1 MFARDTRSTSR
12 RPSVAA
18 AAIVSATFAVTAL
31 FTGCLRKGDDGQ
43 SQVKEATLTGFTY
56 DQIKLTALSSDGQ
69 PIAGV
74 SLAYNLQA
82 WQLTLWDDSGF
93 VPIPSLPHW
102 KHSTVD
108 GEVIAETAAD
118 GTLTKERVKM
128 TTKAIGGPESLL
140 LFSNALAS
148 VTCPNGKGQF
158 VELGQFKATKK
169 QPADDSETCGWDF
182 KHATDTNKTLVMT
195 CQSSLTAQEIGQKVQ
210 AVLGQCG

>member
-1 MFARDTRSTSR
+1 MFARDTRSARHS
-12 RPSVAA
+12 SVTA
-18 AAIVSATFAVTAL
+18 AAIVTIAVTSL
-31 FTGCLRKGDDGQ
+31 LTGCLRKAEDGQ
-43 SQVKEATLTGFTY
+43 SQVKDATLTGFTY
-56 DQIKLTALSSDGQ
+56 EQIKLTALSSDGQ

-82 WQLTLWDDSGF
+82 WQLTVWDDSGV

-148 VTCPNGKGQF
+148 VTCPNGNEQF
-158 VELGQFKATKK
+158 VDLGQFKATKK
-169 QPADDSETCGWDF
+169 QPADDSDTCGWDL
-182 KHATDTNKTLVMT
+182 KHATDTNKTLAMT
-195 CQSSLTAQEIGQKVQ
+195 CQSSLTAQEIAQKVQ
-210 AVLGQCG
+210 AALGQCG